1 MALRSDFKRK
11 FPGCVIS
18 SFVLTAVIPIFN
30 TRRIELL
37 QLDNYQYTQLNIPEE
52 HLLSGDID
60 WLGVNDL
67 LVFRTRDASTGP
79 Q

>member
-1 MALRSDFKRK
+1 M
-11 FPGCVIS
+11 
-18 SFVLTAVIPIFN
+18 
-30 TRRIELL
+30 L